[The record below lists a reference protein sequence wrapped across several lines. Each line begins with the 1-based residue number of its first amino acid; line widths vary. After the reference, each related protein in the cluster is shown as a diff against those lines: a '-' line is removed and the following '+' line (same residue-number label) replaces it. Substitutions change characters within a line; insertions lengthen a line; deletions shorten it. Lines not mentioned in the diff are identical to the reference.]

1 MTKGIF
7 RRLPWRVSIRFL
19 CVLLVL
25 VVLVLIVWK
34 VPQWQVANLS
44 LDLKDRLY
52 QENEFR
58 KNWVQIA
65 GGVFIVVGL
74 YIAWVRSKAMRD
86 QAAVDRERQVTD
98 LYVKAIEQLG
108 DKERLEVRLGG
119 IYALERIA
127 RESEKDHWTVMEV
140 LTAYVRENA
149 PLEVFDDAPEGCAER
164 LVVPLP
170 HKPPTDIQA
179 ILTVLSRRTRTQGE
193 YLPLDMRATFLQGA
207 DLYNARFD
215 RALLSHA
222 NLQEA
227 SLFNA
232 NLVMAR
238 LDEANLERAKLNNAK
253 LMGAILI
260 LAKLQEAQL
269 WEAIL
274 VGAQMRGAN
283 LQGADFYK
291 AQLQMA
297 GMGATNLR
305 GAKFKEANLENAILI
320 QADLQG
326 ADFSGANL
334 QGSVLIQ
341 SELQGANL
349 REARGLTPEQ
359 LAKAIWDESTIWPEG
374 FSPPQHQ
381 PETA

>member
-1 MTKGIF
+1 MTKDFF
-7 RRLPWRVSIRFL
+7 RRLLWGDPIRFL
-19 CVLLVL
+19 CMLLVL

-52 QENEFR
+52 QENELR
-58 KNWVQIA
+58 KIWVQIA
-65 GGVFIVVGL
+65 GGLFIVVGL

-119 IYALERIA
+119 IYALERLA

-140 LTAYVRENA
+140 LTSYVRENA
-149 PLEVFDDAPEGCAER
+149 SLEVFADAPEGSGER
-164 LVVPLP
+164 LVLPPP

-179 ILTVLSRRTRTQGE
+179 ILTVLARRTRTGE
-193 YLPLDMRATFLQGA
+193 YHPLDLRATCLQGA
-207 DLYNARFD
+207 DLNNARFD
-215 RALLSHA
+215 RAWLSHA

-238 LDEANLERAKLNNAK
+238 LDEANLQRAKLNEAK
-253 LMGAILI
+253 MVGALLMSAN
-260 LAKLQEAQL
+260 LQEAEL
-269 WEAIL
+269 NRAIL
-274 VGAQMRGAN
+274 VGAPMRAAN
-283 LQGADFYK
+283 LQGANFYL

-297 GMGATNLR
+297 LMGGTNLR
-305 GAKFKEANLENAILI
+305 GAKLQEANLQNTILI

-334 QGSVLIQ
+334 QKADLEGANLK
-341 SELQGANL
+341 GANL
-349 REARGLTPEQ
+349 REAKGLTTEQ
-359 LAKAIWDESTIWPEG
+359 VAKAIWDETTKWPKA
-374 FSPPQHQ
+374 FSPPQPQ